1 MIPKVSIIRMMII
14 FKSSLA
20 VYRCGGMEDATDLKS
35 VGSNIVGVRAP
46 PSVPIKT
53 IGWVLGGNP
62 SFVNQYKI
70 KKYRNKIIRASH

>member
-1 MIPKVSIIRMMII
+1 MII

-35 VGSNIVGVRAP
+35 VGSNIVGVRVP

-53 IGWVLGGNP
+53 IG
-62 SFVNQYKI
+62 
-70 KKYRNKIIRASH
+70 